1 MGTRACVIFVGMHE
15 ISMSFHPGLNTR
27 FDDRTASADK
37 SAVDSLLNIG
47 RNLIPTNIVAAAAVP
62 NFLGVIMFAIVFA
75 AALNSIGAFPIPA
88 C

>member
-1 MGTRACVIFVGMHE
+1 
-15 ISMSFHPGLNTR
+15 
-27 FDDRTASADK
+27 
-37 SAVDSLLNIG
+37 VDSLLNIG

-75 AALNSIGAFPIPA
+75 AALNSIGAFSIPA